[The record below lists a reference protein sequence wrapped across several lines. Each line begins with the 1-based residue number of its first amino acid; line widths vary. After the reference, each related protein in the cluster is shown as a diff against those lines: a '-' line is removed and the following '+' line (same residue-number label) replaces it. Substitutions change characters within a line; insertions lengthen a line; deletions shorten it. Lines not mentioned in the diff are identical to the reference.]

1 VDLCASAKV
10 NSFLQENVMNNLVRV
25 STNDDVTVI
34 TIDNPP
40 VNALSPGV
48 PEGILAAID
57 QMNQDPAIKAAVVIG
72 AGRTFV
78 AGADIK
84 EFGKMTSGVRSRGS
98 LLPLLLRIE
107 DSRKPVVM
115 AIHGSAFGGGLEL
128 AMAGHYRVA
137 SATAQVGQPEVNLGI
152 IPGAGGTQRLP
163 RLIGVAKAVEMCA
176 GGKPVSAREAA
187 SLGLIDQL
195 IEGDLAAGAVAFARS
210 IAEKPVSKTRDR
222 SEKLGSAAECAAI
235 FATARDTARKKQ
247 RGLLA
252 PLAAIDAVEAATQ
265 LPFEEGCQTEARLF
279 TECLF
284 SDQSKALIHVFFSE
298 REVAK
303 IPDVPKET
311 PALPVNRVA
320 VVGSGTMGG
329 GIAMVFVNAGIPV
342 VLKDV
347 DQAALEMGLNRIK
360 RNYATS
366 VQRGRFTQSYVDERL
381 ELIKP
386 VLSYDAFFD
395 VDMAL
400 EAVFEG
406 MAPKK
411 TVFAE
416 LDRACRPGAV
426 LASNTSTLNID
437 EIAGATSRPE
447 SVIGTHFFSPANV
460 MRLLEIVRGKKTS
473 KEVIAT
479 CMQLSKKLGK
489 IGVLVGNCRGFVGN
503 RMFGPYRREAQFL
516 VEEGADVAAVDEALV
531 EFGNAMGPL
540 ATGDLAGLDVGWR
553 IRKEYR
559 HLEKPGVRQPF
570 AEDRLCE
577 LGRYGQKT
585 MKGWYQYDENRRASA
600 DPEVTTLVRT
610 WSAEAGIPQRQISA
624 SDIVDRCIYAL
635 VNEGA
640 RILEEGY
647 ALRAADIDII
657 YLNGY
662 GFPAYRGGPMWHA
675 DTVGLPKVYQ
685 RICELQL
692 QHGELWTPAPLL
704 KRLAEEGKTFAEYDK
719 QQLAAA

>member
-1 VDLCASAKV
+1 
-10 NSFLQENVMNNLVRV
+10 MNKLVRI
-25 STNDDVTVI
+25 SKDNDVAVI

-48 PEGILAAID
+48 PEGVLAAID
-57 QMNQDPAIKAAVVIG
+57 EMNGDAAIKAAVVIG
-72 AGRTFV
+72 GGRTFV

-84 EFGKMTSGVRSRGS
+84 EFGKMTSGGPRRS

-107 DSRKPVVM
+107 DSGKPVVM
-115 AIHGSAFGGGLEL
+115 AIHGTAFGGGLEL

-137 SATAQVGQPEVNLGI
+137 SPTAQVGQPEVNLGI

-163 RLIGVAKAVEMCA
+163 RLVGFAKAVEMCA

-187 SLGLIDQL
+187 ALGLIDRL
-195 IEGDLAAGAVAFARS
+195 IEGDLLAGAVAFAREV
-210 IAEKPVSKTRDR
+210 AGKPAPKTRAR
-222 SEKLGSAAECAAI
+222 AEKLGTAAESAKI
-235 FATARDTARKKQ
+235 FAAARDAAGKKQ
-247 RGLLA
+247 RGLKA
-252 PLAAIDAVEAATQ
+252 PLAAIDAVEAATK
-265 LPFEEGCQTEARLF
+265 LPFEEGCQVEAKLF

-284 SDQSKALIHVFFSE
+284 SDQSKALIHVFFGE

-303 IPDVPKET
+303 IPDIPKET
-311 PALPVNRVA
+311 ALIPVNSVA
-320 VVGSGTMGG
+320 IVGSGTMGG
-329 GIAMVFVNAGIPV
+329 GIAMVFANAGIPV
-342 VLKDV
+342 LLKDV
-347 DQAALEMGLNRIK
+347 DEAALNLGMEKIR
-360 RNYATS
+360 RNYGSS
-366 VQRGRFTQSYVDERL
+366 VQRGRFTKAFVDERL
-381 ELIKP
+381 QLITP
-386 VLSYDAFFD
+386 VFAYDAFSG
-395 VDMAL
+395 VDMVI

-406 MAPKK
+406 MALKK
-411 TVFAE
+411 KVFAD
-416 LDRACRPGAV
+416 LDRACRKGAI

-437 EIAGATSRPE
+437 EIAGSTSRPE
-447 SVIGTHFFSPANV
+447 AVIGTHFFSPANV
-460 MRLLEIVRGKKTS
+460 MRLLELVRGKKTS

-516 VEEGADVAAVDEALV
+516 IEEGAEVEAVDKALV
-531 EFGNAMGPL
+531 DFGMAMGPL

-559 HLEKPGVRQPF
+559 HLEKPGIRQPF

-577 LGRYGQKT
+577 MGRYGQKT
-585 MKGWYQYDENRRASA
+585 VRGWYRYDENRRASV
-600 DPEVTTLVRT
+600 DPELADLVRK
-610 WSAEAGIPQRQISA
+610 WNADAGIPQRQISA
-624 SDIVDRCIYAL
+624 AEIVDRCIYAL

-647 ALRAADIDII
+647 ALRAVDIDII

-675 DTVGLPKVYQ
+675 DTVGLQKVYQ
-685 RICELQL
+685 RVCEFHK
-692 QHGELWTPAPLL
+692 QHGELWEPAPLL
-704 KRLAEEGKTFAEYDK
+704 QRLAQEGKTFAEFDK
-719 QQLAAA
+719 EQVAAA